1 MEEIIMAELQ
11 FVVFKL
17 GNEEYGVNIMQVK
30 EIVPYKEPV
39 KVPNVPNFIEGIIN
53 LRSQIIPIVN
63 LRKRFNI
70 TEESL
75 SDETRIIVMNI
86 DSKQVG
92 FIVDDASEV
101 RTINEEDIE
110 NPPEIIAGI
119 DRKYI
124 TGIGK
129 IGERILIL
137 LDLDKLFS
145 DKEKESLEAM

>member
-1 MEEIIMAELQ
+1 MAELQ

-30 EIVPYKEPV
+30 EIVTYKEPV
-39 KVPNVPNFIEGIIN
+39 KVPNTPKFIEGIIN

-63 LRKRFNI
+63 LKKRFNI
-70 TEESL
+70 PGDEIN
-75 SDETRIIVMNI
+75 DETRIIVMNI

-101 RTINEEDIE
+101 RTISEEDIE
-110 NPPEIIAGI
+110 NAPDIIAGI
-119 DRKYI
+119 ERKYI

-137 LDLDKLFS
+137 LDLDKLF
-145 DKEKESLEAM
+145 DEEEKESLEAVK

>member
-1 MEEIIMAELQ
+1 MAELQ

-30 EIVPYKEPV
+30 EIVSYKEPV
-39 KVPNVPNFIEGIIN
+39 KVPNTPKFIEGIIN

-63 LRKRFNI
+63 LKKRFNI
-70 TEESL
+70 PGEAVCE
-75 SDETRIIVMNI
+75 ETRIIVMNI

-101 RTINEEDIE
+101 RTISEEDIE
-110 NPPEIIAGI
+110 NAPDIIAGI
-119 DRKYI
+119 ERKYI

-137 LDLDKLFS
+137 LDLDKLF
-145 DKEKESLEAM
+145 DEQEKESLEAV